1 MSKNFIC
8 QTGDPTASGTGG
20 ESFASFLTAARGSS
34 SKASRYFTPELHRT
48 LKHKARGTV
57 SMATIPASSSSSFAS
72 AAPGA
77 GSQFFITLADD
88 LSYLDER
95 QHAVF
100 GHVIEGFDTFDKI
113 NDAFLDQSGRPLQ
126 DIRIRH
132 VEVLEDPFDD
142 PEDMIEVPDSPT
154 RAPDRLAG
162 AGVARIGDEEEVFK
176 EVDEEEMEKE
186 RRRTAAAS
194 SALTLE
200 MIGAFWRIC

>member
-1 MSKNFIC
+1 
-8 QTGDPTASGTGG
+8 
-20 ESFASFLTAARGSS
+20 
-34 SKASRYFTPELHRT
+34 
-48 LKHKARGTV
+48 
-57 SMATIPASSSSSFAS
+57 MATIPGQP
-72 AAPGA
+72 PGA

-100 GHVIEGFDTFDKI
+100 GHVIEGFDTLDKI
-113 NDAFLDQSGRPLQ
+113 NDAFLDKDGRPLQ

-142 PEDMIEVPDSPT
+142 PDDMIPIPDSPT

-162 AGVARIGDEEEVFK
+162 AGPARIGDEEEVFK
-176 EVDEEEMEKE
+176 EVDEEETERE

-200 MIGAFWRIC
+200 MIGASLC